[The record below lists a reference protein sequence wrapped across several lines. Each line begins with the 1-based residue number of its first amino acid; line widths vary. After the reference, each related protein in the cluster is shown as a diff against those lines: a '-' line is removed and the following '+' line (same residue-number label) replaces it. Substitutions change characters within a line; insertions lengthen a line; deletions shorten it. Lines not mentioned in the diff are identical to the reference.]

1 MKVTP
6 FIIERF
12 AKFVI
17 GGVPFESMKRI
28 VADWDNEALTGEE
41 KRKAVL
47 HEFATLGYA
56 IASWLVNLGIELAVA
71 YLRKKEA

>member
-12 AKFVI
+12 AKWI
-17 GGVPFESMKRI
+17 LGGVPFESMKRI
-28 VADWDNEALTGEE
+28 VADWDNEALTGAE
-41 KRKAVL
+41 KREAVL

-56 IASWLVNLGIELAVA
+56 VASWTINLALELAVA
-71 YLRKKEA
+71 YLRRKE